1 MSHPPCHCANVC
13 AICEAARACGPDEDA
28 AASVGVSCVPGAG
41 ERIHL
46 FPQPSDNNSS
56 IHQPSDGDRQCK
68 LNRNRYCLLYT
79 GCSLNIVFLSKN
91 SRKFAT
97 SPSPA
102 LGCYWSY
109 KKLPA
114 NRSDCTIALSWEL

>member
-1 MSHPPCHCANVC
+1 MNMSTILLYKIHHLIHNSNYINYYYGTIMSHPPCHCANVC

-68 LNRNRYCLLYT
+68 LNRNRYCLYI
-79 GCSLNIVFLSKN
+79 CVFFKTREIDYVTTNYMVS
-91 SRKFAT
+91 S
-97 SPSPA
+97 
-102 LGCYWSY
+102 
-109 KKLPA
+109 
-114 NRSDCTIALSWEL
+114 